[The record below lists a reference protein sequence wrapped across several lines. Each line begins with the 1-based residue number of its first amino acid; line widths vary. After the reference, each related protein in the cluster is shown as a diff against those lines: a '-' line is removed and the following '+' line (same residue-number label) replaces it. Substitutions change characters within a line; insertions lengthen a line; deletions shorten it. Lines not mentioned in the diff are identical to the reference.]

1 MTPTARP
8 STNIWAIDAHAH
20 YGSCCRDEFTD
31 LENRFETGD
40 AGTIVD
46 RARRAKTEMTVVSP
60 LSGLFPRGRANAVAG
75 NEEAA
80 RVVSEVDG
88 LLQWVIVNPLQ
99 PKTYE
104 QAGNM
109 LRLPKCVGIKIH
121 PEEHRYPIAE
131 HGDAIFRFAAQH
143 RAVVLAHSG
152 GEFSMPM
159 DFVPFADAYP
169 EVRMILA
176 HLGNGGQ
183 ASGDP
188 GHQVRGIQAS
198 KHDNIFT
205 DTSSCRSLLPGLI
218 EWAMQQVGADRIL
231 FGTDTP
237 LYFAAPQRAR
247 IDQADLPE
255 PEKRMILRDNPVR
268 LQALGP
274 MLKEH

>member
-1 MTPTARP
+1 MTPAETP
-8 STNIWAIDAHAH
+8 STNIWAIDVHAH
-20 YGSCCRDEFTD
+20 YGSCFRDEFTD
-31 LENRFETGD
+31 LENRFKTGD

-46 RARRAKTEMTVVSP
+46 RARRAKTELTVVSP
-60 LSGLFPRGRANAVAG
+60 LSGLFPRGRADAVAG

-80 RVVSEVDG
+80 RVVSEVEG

-99 PKTYE
+99 RETYD
-104 QAGNM
+104 QAEHM

-121 PEEHRYPIAE
+121 PEEHRYPITE
-131 HGDAIFRFAAQH
+131 HGDALFEFAAQH
-143 RAVVLAHSG
+143 GAVVLAHSG
-152 GEFSMPM
+152 DEFSMPM
-159 DFVPFADAYP
+159 DFVPFADTYP

-188 GHQVRGIQAS
+188 AHQVRAIQAS
-198 KHDNIFT
+198 KHDNVFT
-205 DTSSCRSLLPGLI
+205 DTSSGRSLLPGLM
-218 EWAMQQVGADRIL
+218 EWAVQQVGADRVL

-237 LYFAAPQRAR
+237 LYFAASQRAR

-255 PEKRMILRDNPVR
+255 SAKRMILRDNPVR
-268 LQALGP
+268 LLALGA